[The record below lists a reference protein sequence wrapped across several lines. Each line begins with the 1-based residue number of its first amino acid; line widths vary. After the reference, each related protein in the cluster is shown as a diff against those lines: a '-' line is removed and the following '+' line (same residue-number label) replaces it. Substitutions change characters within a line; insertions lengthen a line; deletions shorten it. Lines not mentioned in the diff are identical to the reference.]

1 MFKSLKE
8 KLGKA
13 IGIFS
18 KKVVEEAEVVEEPVQ
33 EKEEVKEIKLKKA
46 KPKKSEKKS
55 VEKEPINAKKKIK
68 VPKKI
73 EKEKSKEKEIQKE
86 VEIQEKTPEAKEQEQ
101 KEKESK
107 EVVVE
112 ESEKPKEEE
121 TKLSIK
127 EETKLSTKEETK
139 LSTEK
144 KIFGIF
150 KKKQKTQEPEQEE
163 IQEESEQKEKEEQ
176 VLHKKKGLFSKGVIR
191 VKISESKF
199 EDLFWDI
206 ELALLEN
213 NVAVEVIEKIKD
225 DLKQEILDQKF
236 NAFAL
241 QKKIMEIFNKSISEI
256 LSLESPDLFKE
267 IKKKKPYV
275 IAFIGVNGSGKTTSL
290 AKVAHLLKE
299 KGHSVVIAACDNFRA
314 AALQQIEEHANNLGI
329 KLIKHDYGSDS
340 AAVAFDAIKH
350 AESKGLDVVLI
361 DTAGRSHSNINL
373 MDELKK
379 VIRVSKPDMKIFVG
393 DSLTGNDVVEQA
405 KSFNEAV
412 GIDTLILSKMDIDE
426 KGGASISVSYVTK
439 KPIIFIG
446 SGQEYSDI
454 EIFDKDKILKVL
466 NL

>member
-1 MFKSLKE
+1 MFGSLKE

-13 IGIFS
+13 ISIFS
-18 KKVVEEAEVVEEPVQ
+18 KKVEEEAELVDEPV
-33 EKEEVKEIKLKKA
+33 KE
-46 KPKKSEKKS
+46 KPKKEVKKDKPKQEQVIPKKTEEKKEKPVKKKEPKEKV
-55 VEKEPINAKKKIK
+55 VEKI
-68 VPKKI
+68 
-73 EKEKSKEKEIQKE
+73 KEIPKE
-86 VEIQEKTPEAKEQEQ
+86 VKPE
-101 KEKESK
+101 
-107 EVVVE
+107 
-112 ESEKPKEEE
+112 
-121 TKLSIK
+121 IK
-127 EETKLSTKEETK
+127 EEPEKK
-139 LSTEK
+139 EK

-150 KKKQKTQEPEQEE
+150 KKKKKQEE
-163 IQEESEQKEKEEQ
+163 IQEEKPEETVSTTTEKVEEE
-176 VLHKKKGLFSKGVIR
+176 VHEKKGLFSKGVIR
-191 VKISESKF
+191 VKISDSKF
-199 EDLFWDI
+199 EELFWDI

-213 NVAVEVIEKIKD
+213 NVAVEVIEKIKG
-225 DLKQEILDQKF
+225 DLKQEIIDQKF
-236 NAFAL
+236 NAFSL
-241 QKKIMEIFNKSISEI
+241 QKKIQEIFNKSISEI
-256 LSLESPDLFKE
+256 LSLESPDLFEE

-290 AKVAHLLKE
+290 AKVANLLNE
-299 KGHSVVIAACDNFRA
+299 KGYTSVIAACDNFRA
-314 AALQQIEEHANNLGI
+314 AALQQIEEHANNLNI
-329 KLIKHDYGSDS
+329 KLIKHDYGSDA

-350 AESKGLDVVLI
+350 AEAKKIEVVLI